1 MGKRKRLCP
10 RFLTTMEAADLLNL
24 QPNALRL
31 MACEFG
37 CPRSSRGPSGH
48 RQFAYEEVVRLRD
61 ALRSGNSVAA
71 AAARVLA
78 ADPGTLHEVKSPR
91 QQQG

>member
-1 MGKRKRLCP
+1 
-10 RFLTTMEAADLLNL
+10 MEAAEMLNL

-48 RQFAYEEVVRLRD
+48 RQFAYEEIIRLGE
-61 ALRSGNSVAA
+61 ALGSGNSVAA

-78 ADPGTLHEVKSPR
+78 GDGKAEPPR
-91 QQQG
+91 RQRG